1 MLLIR
6 GENPRRRQAE
16 NPLNLMSEFAGPALG
31 FKISVDD
38 SYAPFKTKGYLPCT
52 FDGEDAG
59 FDLRFENVE
68 EVRSAVLSSALER
81 RDTAMMF
88 RWTGDPR
95 ELLAALAVCAA
106 LVKDFGAI
114 VHEPEQDKLFALDA
128 LLAMATKARESY

>member
-1 MLLIR
+1 MARAQTAYLKR
-6 GENPRRRQAE
+6 EDV
-16 NPLNLMSEFAGPALG
+16 PARKALQDAIDRLG

-68 EVRSAVLSSALER
+68 EVRSAVLSSALDK
-81 RDTAMMF
+81 RDTAMTF
-88 RWTGDPR
+88 RWAGDPR
-95 ELLAALAVCAA
+95 ELLAAQAVCAA

-128 LLAMATKARESY
+128 LLAMAKKARDSY